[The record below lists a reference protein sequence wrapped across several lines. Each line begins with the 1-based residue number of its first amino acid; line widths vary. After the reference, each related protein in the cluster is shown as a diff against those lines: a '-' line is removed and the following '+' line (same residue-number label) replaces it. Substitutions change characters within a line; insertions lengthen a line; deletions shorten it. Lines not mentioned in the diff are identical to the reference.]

1 VDEPDGDT
9 QQVQLGLLRETGNER
24 RELDEG
30 EEAKFLEAEFGP
42 PDPQGIYGAPKDQ
55 AVP

>member
-24 RELDEG
+24 RDVDEE
-30 EEAKFLEAEFGP
+30 EEARLLQAEFGP
-42 PDPQGIYGAPKDQ
+42 PDSSGIYGAPKDS